1 MRTRPKTT
9 SGSRARGGSVPRAL
23 SRRLHALEARG
34 EEGLLL
40 LEVLISAFLIVVIA
54 VGTFTGIDSANKVQQ
69 NLRARSQATT
79 LAQQDEE
86 RLRSLTTAQ
95 LSNLNESKTVTFQ
108 KTEYTIVSKSEF
120 VSDTTGESS
129 CNASGNS

>member
-1 MRTRPKTT
+1 MRTRPKMT
-9 SGSRARGGSVPRAL
+9 SRLRARGGSVPQAL
-23 SRRLHALEARG
+23 SRRMRALDARR

-40 LEVLISAFLIVVIA
+40 IEVLISAFLIVIIA

-69 NLRARSQATT
+69 SLRARSQATT

-95 LSNLNESKTVTFQ
+95 LSNLNE
-108 KTEYTIVSKSEF
+108 
-120 VSDTTGESS
+120 
-129 CNASGNS
+129 